1 MPKTTNPLDGKATEE
16 KKNTLYRQAMQEIR
30 NRHEDEFFE
39 IVEALYEAN
48 GLTYKRR
55 LTEAQKAEQQ
65 VRALL
70 ASNPGLADKILSE
83 AVVNAT
89 LATP

>member
-1 MPKTTNPLDGKATEE
+1 MPKSNPLDGKTPEQ
-16 KKNTLYRQAMQEIR
+16 KKNALYSQAMQEIR

-65 VRALL
+65 VAALFAQFPDL
-70 ASNPGLADKILSE
+70 AAKIAGE
-83 AVVNAT
+83 QVAE
-89 LATP
+89 